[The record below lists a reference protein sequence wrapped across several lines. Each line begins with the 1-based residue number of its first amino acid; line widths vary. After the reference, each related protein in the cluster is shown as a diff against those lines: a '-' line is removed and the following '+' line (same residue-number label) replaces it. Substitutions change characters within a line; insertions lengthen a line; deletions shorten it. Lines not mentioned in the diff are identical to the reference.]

1 MRDNF
6 ISNLE
11 KKLREPL
18 PGDQAHRKMIP
29 TSRNQKPRFK
39 FPNPPKLGAVLI
51 LFYRLNN
58 EWHFPLIQRPK
69 YIGVHSGQ
77 IGLPGG
83 KMEHSD
89 KDLIATALRETEE
102 EIGIKQDK
110 VAVIGS
116 LSEFYV
122 GASNHQ
128 ILPVIGY
135 YDGNQ
140 PTFIPDN
147 YEVAEVIEAPLET
160 LLDERSVKSIEMTVS
175 PGLSLDSPYFHLSD
189 RVVWGATAMML
200 SELVDVIKNP

>member
-1 MRDNF
+1 MSDNF

-29 TSRNQKPRFK
+29 TMRNKKPRFK
-39 FPNPPKLGAVLI
+39 FTDPPKLGAVLI
-51 LFYRLNN
+51 LFYWHNN
-58 EWHFPLIQRPK
+58 DWHFPLIQRPK

-83 KMEHSD
+83 KMEKTD
-89 KDLIATALRETEE
+89 NDLIATALRETEE
-102 EIGIKQDK
+102 EIGITQTK
-110 VAVIGS
+110 VEVIGA

-135 YDGNQ
+135 YNGNQ

-147 YEVAEVIEAPLET
+147 YEVAEVIEAPLEK
-160 LLDERSVKSIEMTVS
+160 LLDRRSVKSKEITIS
-175 PGLSLDSPYFHLSD
+175 PGLSLDSPYFDISD

-200 SELVDVIKNP
+200 SELVEVIKNE